1 MEDLRVLE
9 QQQRDSQRLLAS
21 SKLTKQHKLEQRS
34 SLDTKLSSLK
44 YSNGEARAQ
53 LIHAREVL
61 SKSTRELA
69 NAKLRSDRS
78 SDNLKKFDEKLKKTL
93 DVVRA
98 LHSKRRKL
106 DNAIVRLA
114 NADATLKNREGK
126 MMKEVKRLE
135 MELEDAKHRE
145 QLVVKSIQGAKMKVQ
160 EFVEDT
166 IRMRSELS
174 GLETDL
180 TSAQQMEASTKF
192 RAESIRSEIEGEKKR
207 YEDSKTAQLAKMEAM
222 SSKKVELESSICNM
236 SAVAEEKKKE
246 LYEAWEKCVA
256 IQKEEGLEVSASP
269 ADANLN
275 VDAIRTCLDDDKA
288 ALLKKGEEAK
298 ANEERGRVLEERLA
312 TLQQKN
318 NVVQSERE
326 MLVVQVEERRKIED
340 KCATERAAFVSEFEA
355 ERAKVQELRGIAAS
369 LQAEEES
376 YQLEVEE
383 QKEEM
388 DSRLVG
394 EKEKLVAVTIEIGH
408 LDKSCEHAEQ
418 ELEREKAS
426 NREKVDTAKSGAD
439 EAKVALDEVQK
450 RADSFS
456 KLPNLDDE
464 EQLAELDKQEE
475 ERLDEI
481 TGQQT
486 QILKGKVVL
495 GIV

>member
-207 YEDSKTAQLAKMEAM
+207 YEDSKTAQLAKMEA
-222 SSKKVELESSICNM
+222 VN
-236 SAVAEEKKKE
+236 
-246 LYEAWEKCVA
+246 
-256 IQKEEGLEVSASP
+256 P
-269 ADANLN
+269 
-275 VDAIRTCLDDDKA
+275 
-288 ALLKKGEEAK
+288 
-298 ANEERGRVLEERLA
+298 
-312 TLQQKN
+312 
-318 NVVQSERE
+318 
-326 MLVVQVEERRKIED
+326 
-340 KCATERAAFVSEFEA
+340 
-355 ERAKVQELRGIAAS
+355 
-369 LQAEEES
+369 
-376 YQLEVEE
+376 
-383 QKEEM
+383 
-388 DSRLVG
+388 
-394 EKEKLVAVTIEIGH
+394 
-408 LDKSCEHAEQ
+408 
-418 ELEREKAS
+418 
-426 NREKVDTAKSGAD
+426 GAYCS
-439 EAKVALDEVQK
+439 Q
-450 RADSFS
+450 
-456 KLPNLDDE
+456 
-464 EQLAELDKQEE
+464 
-475 ERLDEI
+475 
-481 TGQQT
+481 
-486 QILKGKVVL
+486 
-495 GIV
+495 

>member
-207 YEDSKTAQLAKMEAM
+207 YEDPKTAQLAKMEA
-222 SSKKVELESSICNM
+222 E
-236 SAVAEEKKKE
+236 
-246 LYEAWEKCVA
+246 
-256 IQKEEGLEVSASP
+256 
-269 ADANLN
+269 
-275 VDAIRTCLDDDKA
+275 RTL
-288 ALLKKGEEAK
+288 
-298 ANEERGRVLEERLA
+298 
-312 TLQQKN
+312 
-318 NVVQSERE
+318 
-326 MLVVQVEERRKIED
+326 
-340 KCATERAAFVSEFEA
+340 
-355 ERAKVQELRGIAAS
+355 
-369 LQAEEES
+369 
-376 YQLEVEE
+376 
-383 QKEEM
+383 
-388 DSRLVG
+388 
-394 EKEKLVAVTIEIGH
+394 
-408 LDKSCEHAEQ
+408 
-418 ELEREKAS
+418 
-426 NREKVDTAKSGAD
+426 
-439 EAKVALDEVQK
+439 
-450 RADSFS
+450 
-456 KLPNLDDE
+456 
-464 EQLAELDKQEE
+464 
-475 ERLDEI
+475 
-481 TGQQT
+481 
-486 QILKGKVVL
+486 
-495 GIV
+495 